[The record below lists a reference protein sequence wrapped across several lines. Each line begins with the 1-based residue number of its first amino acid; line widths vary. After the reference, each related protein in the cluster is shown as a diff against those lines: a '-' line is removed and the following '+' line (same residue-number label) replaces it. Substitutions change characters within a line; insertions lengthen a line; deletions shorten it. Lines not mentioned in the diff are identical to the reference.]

1 MKKHNF
7 AYIWLGALAL
17 LVAAVVMGCDSGSSG
32 FSGYT
37 ISGTITAPRNTAIDS
52 DVNETNVSPVSNN
65 YFADGNVQSLQ
76 KNPVILGGYVNEAYN
91 GESGNSYI
99 DGDLSD
105 VFKMVLTENE
115 TVNLYIA
122 DHSAADLDLYLYGQN
137 PDVNN
142 PIAKSIGESSSES
155 LRAPSAGTYYIEVY
169 VYSGASNY
177 ILAIGQ
183 GITEASVIDDRL
195 QEDFMP
201 GDVVVHF
208 RPEMQAAFK
217 RNLQM
222 ADDAILGLAY
232 KTGAPEGEMVLKI
245 NADNRQRVFS
255 ALNIEPTEN
264 NRQLFQS
271 NDTRAQLKLDTL
283 RTIDALKKRPDVI
296 AAEPNYMRYA
306 MGTPNDEHYPLQ
318 WHYPLIHLPQ
328 AWEIT
333 TGSADVIVAVIDTGI
348 LSNHPDID
356 ETRLVDGYDFISDT
370 TISLDGDGID
380 PDPEDPGD
388 DMAGGSSFHGTHVT
402 GTIAA
407 ATGNNI
413 GVAGVARQCK
423 IMPLRVLGNG
433 GGLSSDIRQAIYYA
447 AGLDNSS
454 GTKPQQRAD
463 IINLSLGGSS
473 SSVLDQAA
481 IEAARAAGVII
492 VAAAGNSATD
502 APFYPAAYNGV
513 ISVSAVGIDKR
524 LAPYSNFG
532 ATIDIAAPGGNMS
545 QDYDGDGHLDGVL
558 STSGD
563 DASGPPIEM
572 VYKFAQG
579 TSMAAPHVAGVV
591 ALMKSVY
598 DGLTPNLLHAW
609 IADEVSHPLTED
621 LGPAGRDDDFGHGL
635 IDALKAVIT
644 AQKAAG
650 GEIPSFLFV
659 SPLALNFG
667 KSISILTLTAQN
679 FGNEPLTDVTPME
692 DVPWLDI
699 TGSYDDTEQKGTY
712 LITVDRTGL
721 AYGPYATT
729 FTLESSQ
736 NTVKVS
742 VSMQVDDPATGGNAG
757 YHYVLLIDPDTFENI
772 AQVSVAAPIDGVYPF
787 KLKVPAGKYILFAGT
802 DSDNDYNIGDP
813 GESAGA
819 YYSIDQ
825 PVVINL
831 NQDLSGYNFT
841 TSFNLNLPTSLSKDE
856 DPQPYPIQRKDT
868 FQIEK

>member
-7 AYIWLGALAL
+7 AYIWLSALAL

-52 DVNETNVSPVSNN
+52 DVNEINVIPVSNN
-65 YFADGNVQSLQ
+65 YFDDGNVQSLQ

-91 GESGNSYI
+91 GEYGNSYL

-105 VFKMVLTENE
+105 VFKITLTENE

-122 DHSAADLDLYLYGQN
+122 DHNAADLNLYLYGQN

-142 PIAKSIGESSSES
+142 PIAESTGVSSSES
-155 LRAPSAGTYYIEVY
+155 LQAPSAGTYFIRVY
-169 VYSGASNY
+169 AYSGASNY

-183 GITEASVIDDRL
+183 GITGATIVDDRL

-201 GDVVVHF
+201 GDIVVRF
-208 RPEMQAAFK
+208 KPGMQAAFK
-217 RNLQM
+217 RNLQS
-222 ADDAILGLAY
+222 ADDDILGLAY

-306 MGTPNDEHYPLQ
+306 METPNDKHYPLQ

-348 LSNHPDID
+348 LSHDTLLSHPDID
-356 ETRLVDGYDFISDT
+356 KTRLVDGYDFISDT

-388 DMAGGSSFHGTHVT
+388 DMAGGSSFHGTHVA

-433 GGLSSDIRQAIYYA
+433 GGLSSDIRQAIYYS

-463 IINLSLGGSS
+463 IINLSLGGESWS
-473 SSVLDQAA
+473 DFSQKA
-481 IEAARAAGVII
+481 IDAARAAGVI
-492 VAAAGNSATD
+492 
-502 APFYPAAYNGV
+502 
-513 ISVSAVGIDKR
+513 
-524 LAPYSNFG
+524 
-532 ATIDIAAPGGNMS
+532 
-545 QDYDGDGHLDGVL
+545 
-558 STSGD
+558 
-563 DASGPPIEM
+563 
-572 VYKFAQG
+572 
-579 TSMAAPHVAGVV
+579 
-591 ALMKSVY
+591 
-598 DGLTPNLLHAW
+598 
-609 IADEVSHPLTED
+609 
-621 LGPAGRDDDFGHGL
+621 
-635 IDALKAVIT
+635 
-644 AQKAAG
+644 
-650 GEIPSFLFV
+650 
-659 SPLALNFG
+659 
-667 KSISILTLTAQN
+667 
-679 FGNEPLTDVTPME
+679 
-692 DVPWLDI
+692 
-699 TGSYDDTEQKGTY
+699 
-712 LITVDRTGL
+712 
-721 AYGPYATT
+721 
-729 FTLESSQ
+729 
-736 NTVKVS
+736 
-742 VSMQVDDPATGGNAG
+742 
-757 YHYVLLIDPDTFENI
+757 
-772 AQVSVAAPIDGVYPF
+772 
-787 KLKVPAGKYILFAGT
+787 
-802 DSDNDYNIGDP
+802 
-813 GESAGA
+813 
-819 YYSIDQ
+819 
-825 PVVINL
+825 
-831 NQDLSGYNFT
+831 
-841 TSFNLNLPTSLSKDE
+841 
-856 DPQPYPIQRKDT
+856 
-868 FQIEK
+868 